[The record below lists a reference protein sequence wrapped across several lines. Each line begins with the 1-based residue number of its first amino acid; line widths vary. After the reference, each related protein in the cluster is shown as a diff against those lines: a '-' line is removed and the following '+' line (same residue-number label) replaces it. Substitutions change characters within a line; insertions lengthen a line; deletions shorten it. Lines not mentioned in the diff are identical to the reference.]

1 MLLVRADL
9 SADEESE
16 EVSGGALS
24 PLHQV
29 PIIERVKGL
38 EGQVPAL
45 EHAMSRDIP
54 KDGPRPSSLIGQG
67 TLVARVAALEQAVS
81 ILTETQESLIVAH
94 KTNQSTLKR
103 GAGPACCAIQ

>member
-1 MLLVRADL
+1 M
-9 SADEESE
+9 
-16 EVSGGALS
+16 SGGALS

-38 EGQVPAL
+38 EQQVPSL
-45 EHAMSRDIP
+45 ENSMSRDIP

-81 ILTETQESLIVAH
+81 ILMETQESLIVAH
-94 KTNQSTLKR
+94 KTSNRQSAKLKR
-103 GAGPACCAIQ
+103 DAGPACCAIQ